1 MFQFLLITQNLR
13 ARVRELLSV
22 RPYTHASPFKH
33 VCISETNSGAGKSQQ
48 ASFCW
53 GIAQNLDR
61 VHPLKLPGHVPN
73 FYLFLF
79 IYTIFQEGDI
89 FSSGCQSTIWPSVQM
104 KKIHIT
110 CKQTNRYDI
119 PKTRSN
125 EFKNLKN
132 ISLL

>member
-1 MFQFLLITQNLR
+1 MD
-13 ARVRELLSV
+13 VR
-22 RPYTHASPFKH
+22 
-33 VCISETNSGAGKSQQ
+33 SESGADLLH
-48 ASFCW
+48 A
-53 GIAQNLDR
+53 
-61 VHPLKLPGHVPN
+61 
-73 FYLFLF
+73 LFLFIYLF

-110 CKQTNRYDI
+110 CKQTNSDIYICTNRYDI

>member
-1 MFQFLLITQNLR
+1 MLVDLIKDCDTYQR
-13 ARVRELLSV
+13 I
-22 RPYTHASPFKH
+22 F
-33 VCISETNSGAGKSQQ
+33 I
-48 ASFCW
+48 
-53 GIAQNLDR
+53 
-61 VHPLKLPGHVPN
+61 
-73 FYLFLF
+73 YLFYLF

-110 CKQTNRYDI
+110 CKQTNSDIYICTNRYDI